1 MLPIILT
8 ALSRAVTASS
18 SIVLTWILAS
28 KINPHILGSFF
39 IAQSAVLLT
48 AQFPRLGMD
57 RQIIVRNARRRRLQ
71 DGSNVLELFLFSA
84 LGGILGSAAAV
95 VLVSSAPLIIYLYN
109 DDVAGMVARLAPA
122 IPGFTVLLLVSAWLK
137 SEQRAEVAVFFE
149 IGGVNIMML
158 LIFVVLTRDIT
169 TSFVGAVFTLLLLAA
184 GMTVKRLAH
193 IFRKKNILRHLR
205 NAFRHVHID
214 KALGSL
220 NILLFIGI
228 NMSMLLGGILLQTN
242 QIAELRVAERLAFA
256 VAFPLIVQSSILPT
270 RFAREVHRTGQFSV
284 RNYAPYLAL
293 YTLASIGAVA
303 AISTV
308 HAGQWLRLD
317 DASYGDWFH
326 LWKGLAAAYVVA
338 TSIGPTESVAAAL
351 GYGRIMCII
360 VLTWLIVY
368 GIVAYLL
375 GASMGSNAVVC
386 GYALYIVG
394 MRLSSLAVIAKF
406 LSLRPG

>member
-1 MLPIILT
+1 MLPIVLT
-8 ALSRAVTASS
+8 ALGRGVTASS

-28 KINPHILGSFF
+28 KISPHILGSFF
-39 IAQSAVLLT
+39 IAQSMVLLI

-57 RQIIVRNARRRRLQ
+57 RQIIVRNARRRCLK

-95 VLVSSAPLIIYLYN
+95 VLVSAAPLLIYLYN
-109 DDVAGMVARLAPA
+109 DDVAGMVMGLAPA

-137 SEQRAEVAVFFE
+137 SEQRAELGVFFE

-158 LIFVVLTRDIT
+158 LIVVVLTRDLP
-169 TSFVGAVFTLLLLAA
+169 TSFVGAVFTLLLFAA
-184 GMTVKRLAH
+184 GMTFKRLAH
-193 IFRKKNILRHLR
+193 IFRKKNILRHLG
-205 NAFRHVHID
+205 NAFRRVHID
-214 KALGSL
+214 KALGAL
-220 NILLFIGI
+220 NILLFMGI
-228 NMSMLLGGILLQTN
+228 NMSMLLGGMLLQTN
-242 QIAELRVAERLAFA
+242 QIAELRVAERLALA

-284 RNYAPYLAL
+284 RNYAPYAAL

-308 HAGQWLRLD
+308 HAAKWLGLD
-317 DASYGDWFH
+317 DASYGGWFH

-351 GYGRIMCII
+351 GYGRITCII

-368 GIVAYLL
+368 GIVVYFL
-375 GASMGSNAVVC
+375 GASFGSNAVVF
-386 GYALYIVG
+386 GYALYVVG
-394 MRLSSLAVIAKF
+394 MRLSALVVIAKF
-406 LSLRPG
+406 LSLRPA